1 MHHSL
6 EKNPRLTP
14 LRIGRR
20 LKLLVEI
27 FIELCP
33 SYANVTVS
41 TVFSG
46 FDLTTG
52 VDLAPLVIESPR
64 ATTTRASTGA
74 STITAVRKNRLVTV
88 SATGIFAALTKFP
101 KNETYAVW
109 AASRW

>member
-1 MHHSL
+1 LNEALDRGIGNGLGCGDAGALPMHHSL

-14 LRIGRR
+14 LRIGLR

-46 FDLTTG
+46 
-52 VDLAPLVIESPR
+52 
-64 ATTTRASTGA
+64 
-74 STITAVRKNRLVTV
+74 
-88 SATGIFAALTKFP
+88 
-101 KNETYAVW
+101 Y
-109 AASRW
+109 